1 MPRDANDRPDPT
13 DGGGMPL
20 LQVIVAST
28 RPGRVG
34 RSVGDWFAAEA
45 VAHGAFDVELVDLA
59 EVDLPLLDEPHH
71 PRLADYIHDHT
82 RQWSDTIARADAY
95 AFVMPEYNHSFSAPL
110 KNAIDF
116 LWNEWNDKVA
126 ILLGYGG
133 VSGGIRGMQS
143 FKPVLEAVRLHLAAE
158 IPVPFVHKQVVDG
171 VFTPAPPTAEGAAV
185 ALTDAARLQT
195 ALSSLRVAAV
205 R

>member
-1 MPRDANDRPDPT
+1 
-13 DGGGMPL
+13 MPL

-34 RSVGDWFAAEA
+34 RGVGEWFAAEA

-59 EVDLPLLDEPHH
+59 EVNLPMLDEPHH
-71 PRLADYIHDHT
+71 PRLANYIHDHT
-82 RQWSDTIARADAY
+82 RRWSDTIARGDVY
-95 AFVMPEYNHSFSAPL
+95 AFVMPEYNHSFNAPL

-116 LWNEWNDKVA
+116 LWNEWNDKAA

-158 IPVPFVHKQVVDG
+158 LPVPFVHKQVVDG
-171 VFTPAPPTAEGAAV
+171 VFTPSSPTAEGALS
-185 ALTDAARLQT
+185 ALTEAARLHD
-195 ALSSLRVAAV
+195 ALASLRAAAV